1 MRRRALPI
9 LGCLAL
15 LGSPARSAL
24 ISERNPSWC
33 GTTRTGLVE
42 ALALHHDHA
51 RRSARPGQIAAAIST
66 APQAERVGNVAVL
79 VNDGTM
85 IAEPNA
91 FDLDQT
97 AIAFAARKKGETIA
111 PSADPWQEELGEK
124 LAIGD
129 DESLP
134 VAFPKGFK
142 FQFFGK
148 PYTKMFLNS
157 DGNLTFQAADS
168 ASTERS
174 LGRFLGGPPR
184 IAAAFTD
191 LDASDAQGDGGIYLS
206 LARGQIVVT
215 WLRVPEFG
223 RRNENTFQIVL
234 YPSGRVTF
242 AYRDLADIES
252 VSGISPGGGA
262 RAWLL
267 DLTGDL
273 PAGVLTAAVG
283 ERFVKTRQIDDL
295 AIARAFFNEFADVYD
310 HVIVWLDFP
319 QSLGGAFAYEF
330 PLKNEVK
337 GIGLGVFDQS
347 AAAGSKGRLRS
358 FVEMGSLSRYPTD
371 PNREFLGSNTTL
383 DVLGQEAGHRWLAFL
398 QFRDADGNPS
408 DALLGRDAA
417 HWSFLHNSYA
427 SDMEGNEWREDGGG
441 RFTTVAATSRYSTLD
456 QYAMGLVSAGEVDPI
471 WFITGGEDPSRGP
484 QVGVVETGNRV
495 DVAIDDI
502 LAVNGPRVP
511 AVGKAPKAFTM
522 AFVIVGEAGQF
533 PSPESIAKVD
543 GIRAAWQDYFAAA
556 VDFRGSVDTTLQLK
570 RRR

>member
-1 MRRRALPI
+1 MRLRALPI

-15 LGSPARSAL
+15 VCAPARGAL
-24 ISERNPSWC
+24 IVDRDPSWC

-42 ALALHHDHA
+42 ALAIHQDHA
-51 RRSARPGQIAAAIST
+51 RRMARPGRLTAALST

-79 VNDGTM
+79 VDDGSM
-85 IAEPNA
+85 VAQPNA
-91 FDLDQT
+91 FDLDQFGLVFT
-97 AIAFAARKKGETIA
+97 ARKKGETIA
-111 PSADPWQEELGEK
+111 PSAEPLIEEIGGRIE
-124 LAIGD
+124 IGD
-129 DESLP
+129 DESRL
-134 VAFPKGFK
+134 VSFPKGFK
-142 FQFFGK
+142 FTFFGRA
-148 PYTKMFLNS
+148 YTKVFLNS
-157 DGNLTFQAADS
+157 DGNLTFQAAES
-168 ASTERS
+168 SSSERS

-191 LDASDAQGDGGIYLS
+191 LDATQAPADGGVYLS
-206 LARGQIVVT
+206 VSKSRVVVT

-223 RRNENTFQIVL
+223 KRNQNTFQIAL
-234 YPSGRVTF
+234 YSGGRIVF
-242 AYRDLADIES
+242 AYGDLADIES

-267 DLTGDL
+267 DLTGEL
-273 PAGVLTAAVG
+273 PAGALTTAAG
-283 ERFVKTRQIDDL
+283 ERFVKTRQVDDL
-295 AIARAFFNEFADVYD
+295 AIARAFFNEFGDVYD
-310 HVIVWLDFP
+310 HLIVWLDFS

-337 GIGLGVFDQS
+337 GIGLPVFDQS
-347 AAAGSKGRLRS
+347 AAAGSKARLRA
-358 FVEMGSLSRYPTD
+358 FVQMGSLSRYPAD

-441 RFTTVAATSRYSTLD
+441 HFTSVAATSRYSTLD
-456 QYAMGLVSAGEVDPI
+456 QYAIGLVSAGEVDPI
-471 WFITGGEDPSRGP
+471 WFISGGEDPARGP
-484 QVGVVETGNRV
+484 QVGVAEAGSRV

-511 AVGKAPKAFTM
+511 AVAKAPKAFTM

-556 VDFRGSVDTTLQLK
+556 VDFRGTVDTTLQMK

>member
-1 MRRRALPI
+1 MRLRALPI

-15 LGSPARSAL
+15 LCAPAKGAL
-24 ISERNPSWC
+24 ISDRDPSWC
-33 GTTRTGLVE
+33 GTTRTGLAE
-42 ALALHHDHA
+42 ALALHQDHA
-51 RRSARPGQIAAAIST
+51 RRLARPGRLTGALST

-97 AIAFAARKKGETIA
+97 GLAFAARKKGETIA
-111 PSADPWQEELGEK
+111 QSFDPWIEELGDR
-124 LAIGD
+124 LTIGD
-129 DESLP
+129 DESIL
-134 VAFPKGFK
+134 VSFPRGFK
-142 FQFFGK
+142 FTFFGRA
-148 PYTKMFLNS
+148 YTKVFLNS
-157 DGNLTFQAADS
+157 DGNLTFQAAES
-168 ASTERS
+168 SSSERS

-184 IAAAFTD
+184 IAAAFND
-191 LDASDAQGDGGIYLS
+191 LDATQALGDGGVYLS
-206 LARGQIVVT
+206 VSKSRIVVT

-223 RRNENTFQIVL
+223 KRNENTFQIAL
-234 YPSGRVTF
+234 YSGGRITF
-242 AYRDLADIES
+242 TYGDLADIES

-262 RAWLL
+262 RAWLV

-273 PAGVLTAAVG
+273 PAGTLTTAVG

-310 HVIVWLDFP
+310 HLIVWLDFP

-330 PLKNEVK
+330 PMKNEVK
-337 GIGLGVFDQS
+337 GIGLPVFDQS
-347 AAAGSKGRLRS
+347 AAAGSKARLRA
-358 FVEMGSLSRYPTD
+358 FVQMGSLSRYPAD
-371 PNREFLGSNTTL
+371 PNQEFLGSNTTL

-398 QFRDADGNPS
+398 QFRDGDGNPS

-441 RFTTVAATSRYSTLD
+441 RFTTVGATSRFSTLD
-456 QYAMGLVSAGEVDPI
+456 QYAMGLVSAAEVDPI
-471 WFITGGEDPSRGP
+471 WFIAGGEDPARGP
-484 QVGVVETGNRV
+484 RVGVVATGNRI
-495 DVAIDDI
+495 DVAMDDI
-502 LAVNGPRVP
+502 LAANGPRLP

-522 AFVIVGEAGQF
+522 AFVIVAEAGQF
-533 PSPESIAKVD
+533 PSPESIAKVE

-556 VDFRGSVDTTLQLK
+556 VDFRGSVDTTLLLK